1 MFRGVRGVSI
11 GSFVIVVAVSATL
24 FGAMAW
30 SRAQGTKPSHTT
42 WSTYL
47 GNADS
52 SHYTA
57 LTQINRSNVDKLEV
71 AWSYDSGNER
81 AYEFNPIVVGKFMY
95 VIAQHSDIVALDATT
110 GKRIWIHH
118 PNSMGQRFEVHR
130 GINYWQSKDGS
141 DRRLLIPFD
150 NHLEAI
156 DATNGELIK
165 SFGDGGTVDLK
176 VGLGRDPNSM
186 YQIQSGTPGEVFEDL
201 IIVGS
206 ETGEDYGSPPGDIR
220 AYDVRTGLMLWI
232 FHTIPHPGEFG
243 YETWPKDTWKTAGG
257 TNCWGEMS
265 LDEKTGIVYIPTG
278 APTYDFYG
286 ADRKGNTLF
295 ADSLLA
301 LEARTGRLIWYYQ
314 LVHHDLWDY
323 DATSAPQLL
332 TVRHSGKDVEVVA
345 EASKQGFLYVFDRA
359 TGKPIWPIEERPVP
373 KSNMPGEAASPTQPV
388 PTAPPPFARQEFTV
402 ADLDPYIL
410 SPRDR
415 ERWKTVVQGAINEG
429 LFTPPE
435 QVNSIEMPGNRGGSN
450 WGMTASNPSDATM
463 FVVSMNM
470 PAILKD
476 ERRAPPSLWN
486 IPTTGTPAQQGKAV
500 YHFYCERC
508 HGENREGAPPAI
520 PSLVNAPA
528 NFGESTIKSVVKY
541 GLKDM
546 PGFPDLTD
554 RLLSGLISYLGD
566 PESAPGPLPPGGE
579 PPAGSNLAGDST
591 VRYWTGYGLQPSI
604 IKPPWSVITAY
615 DLNQGTIK
623 WQVPFGDAPQ
633 GAPENLKG
641 TGIMLPRN
649 GPVITATG
657 LLFIATKDEGK
668 LRAYDQ
674 ETGKVLWSVDLPAAS
689 EGVPAIYEVDGREY
703 IVVCATSA
711 KHTEIPR
718 DGPEQP
724 TAEPVHRSYIAY
736 ALPKDL
742 AGQK

>member
-1 MFRGVRGVSI
+1 MFRKSCVSWAAI
-11 GSFVIVVAVSATL
+11 VAVTAVGAGLLITVATQL
-24 FGAMAW
+24 
-30 SRAQGTKPSHTT
+30 RAQETSPTHRT

-47 GNADS
+47 GSPDS
-52 SHYTA
+52 SHFTA
-57 LTQINRSNVDKLEV
+57 LSQITPLNVDQLEV
-71 AWSYDSGNER
+71 AWTYNSGNDR
-81 AYEFNPIVVGKFMY
+81 AYEFNPIVVGKTMY
-95 VIAQHSDIVALDATT
+95 VIAQHTDIVALDATS
-110 GKRIWIHH
+110 GKQIWIHH

-130 GINYWQSKDGS
+130 GINYWQSEDGS
-141 DRRLLIPFD
+141 DKRLLIPFD

-156 DATNGELIK
+156 NADTGELIK

-176 VGLGRDPNSM
+176 VGLGRDPRTM
-186 YQIQSGTPGEVFEDL
+186 YQIQAGTPGQVFENL

-206 ETGEDYGSPPGDIR
+206 ETGEDYGSPPGDVR
-220 AYDVRTGLMLWI
+220 AYDVRTGRMVWI

-243 YETWPKDTWKTAGG
+243 YDTWPEGSWKTAGG

-265 LDEKTGIVYIPTG
+265 LDEKTGIVYVPTG

-301 LEARTGRLIWYYQ
+301 LDARSGKLIWYYQ
-314 LVHHDLWDY
+314 FIHHDLWDY

-332 TVRHSGKDVEVVA
+332 TIRHDGKNVEVVA
-345 EASKQGFLYVFDRA
+345 EASKQGFLYVLDRA
-359 TGKPIWPIEERPVP
+359 TGKPIWPIEERPAP

-388 PTAPPPFARQEFTV
+388 PTAPPPFARQKFTV
-402 ADLDPYIL
+402 DDLDPYIL

-415 ERWKTVVQGAINEG
+415 ERWKTVVEGAVNDG

-435 QVNSIEMPGNRGGSN
+435 QVSSIEMPGNRGGSN
-450 WGMTASNPSDATM
+450 WGMTASNPTNGEM
-463 FVVSMNM
+463 FVISMDM

-476 ERRAPPSLWN
+476 ERHAPPSLWN
-486 IPTTGTPAQQGKAV
+486 IPSSGTPAQQGKAV

-508 HGENREGAPPAI
+508 HGENHEGAPPAI
-520 PSLVNAPA
+520 PSLVSAPT
-528 NFGESTIKSVVKY
+528 NFGEGTIKSVVKY

-554 RLLSGLISYLGD
+554 RLLGDLVSYLGN

-579 PPAGSNLAGDST
+579 PPPESSLATDSV

-604 IKPPWSVITAY
+604 IKPPWSTITAY

-623 WQVPFGDAPQ
+623 WQVPLGEAPQ
-633 GAPENLKG
+633 GLPENLKG

-649 GPVITATG
+649 GPVITITG

-711 KHTEIPR
+711 KHAEVPR
-718 DGPEQP
+718 DGPETP
-724 TAEPVHRSYIAY
+724 SAVPVKRSYIAY
-736 ALPKDL
+736 ALPKNL
-742 AGQK
+742 VRQK

>member
-1 MFRGVRGVSI
+1 
-11 GSFVIVVAVSATL
+11 
-24 FGAMAW
+24 
-30 SRAQGTKPSHTT
+30 
-42 WSTYL
+42 
-47 GNADS
+47 
-52 SHYTA
+52 
-57 LTQINRSNVDKLEV
+57 
-71 AWSYDSGNER
+71 
-81 AYEFNPIVVGKFMY
+81 
-95 VIAQHSDIVALDATT
+95 
-110 GKRIWIHH
+110 
-118 PNSMGQRFEVHR
+118 
-130 GINYWQSKDGS
+130 
-141 DRRLLIPFD
+141 
-150 NHLEAI
+150 
-156 DATNGELIK
+156 
-165 SFGDGGTVDLK
+165 
-176 VGLGRDPNSM
+176 
-186 YQIQSGTPGEVFEDL
+186 QIQSGTPGRGFEDL

-220 AYDVRTGLMLWI
+220 AYDVRTGRMVWI

-243 YETWPKDTWKTAGG
+243 YDTWPADAWKTAGG

-295 ADSLLA
+295 ADSLLV
-301 LEARTGRLIWYYQ
+301 LDARTGKLIWYYQ
-314 LVHHDLWDY
+314 LIHHDLWDY
-323 DATSAPQLL
+323 DATSEPQLL
-332 TVRHSGKDVEVVA
+332 TILHNGKDVDFVA

-359 TGKPIWPIEERPVP
+359 TGKPIWPIEERPAP
-373 KSNMPGEAASPTQPV
+373 KSHMPDEAASPTQPV
-388 PTAPPPFARQEFTV
+388 PTAPPPFARQKFSV
-402 ADLDPYIL
+402 ADLNPYIL

-415 ERWKTVVQGAINEG
+415 ERWKTVVEGAINEG

-435 QVNSIEMPGNRGGSN
+435 QENSIEMPGNRGGSN
-450 WGMTASNPSDATM
+450 WGMTASNPTDATM
-463 FVVSMNM
+463 FVISMDM

-486 IPTTGTPAQQGKAV
+486 IPTSGTPAQQGKAV

-528 NFGESTIKSVVKY
+528 NFGEGTIKSVVKY

-554 RLLSGLISYLGD
+554 RLLNGLILYLAD

-579 PPAGSNLAGDST
+579 PPPGSNVEGDAT

-623 WQVPFGDAPQ
+623 WQVPFGEAPQ
-633 GAPENLKG
+633 VAPENRKG

-649 GPVITATG
+649 GPVVTATG

-689 EGVPAIYEVDGREY
+689 EGVPAIYEVDGRQY

-711 KHTEIPR
+711 KQSDVPR

-724 TAEPVHRSYIAY
+724 TAEPVHRSYIAF
-736 ALPKDL
+736 ALPKKS

>member
-1 MFRGVRGVSI
+1 
-11 GSFVIVVAVSATL
+11 
-24 FGAMAW
+24 
-30 SRAQGTKPSHTT
+30 
-42 WSTYL
+42 
-47 GNADS
+47 
-52 SHYTA
+52 
-57 LTQINRSNVDKLEV
+57 
-71 AWSYDSGNER
+71 
-81 AYEFNPIVVGKFMY
+81 
-95 VIAQHSDIVALDATT
+95 
-110 GKRIWIHH
+110 
-118 PNSMGQRFEVHR
+118 
-130 GINYWQSKDGS
+130 
-141 DRRLLIPFD
+141 
-150 NHLEAI
+150 
-156 DATNGELIK
+156 
-165 SFGDGGTVDLK
+165 
-176 VGLGRDPNSM
+176 
-186 YQIQSGTPGEVFEDL
+186 
-201 IIVGS
+201 
-206 ETGEDYGSPPGDIR
+206 
-220 AYDVRTGLMLWI
+220 
-232 FHTIPHPGEFG
+232 
-243 YETWPKDTWKTAGG
+243 
-257 TNCWGEMS
+257 
-265 LDEKTGIVYIPTG
+265 
-278 APTYDFYG
+278 
-286 ADRKGNTLF
+286 
-295 ADSLLA
+295 
-301 LEARTGRLIWYYQ
+301 
-314 LVHHDLWDY
+314 
-323 DATSAPQLL
+323 
-332 TVRHSGKDVEVVA
+332 
-345 EASKQGFLYVFDRA
+345 
-359 TGKPIWPIEERPVP
+359 
-373 KSNMPGEAASPTQPV
+373 MPGEAASPTQPV

-415 ERWKTVVQGAINEG
+415 ERWKTVVEGAINEG

-435 QVNSIEMPGNRGGSN
+435 QSNSIEMPGNRGGSN

-463 FVVSMNM
+463 FVVSMDM

-476 ERRAPPSLWN
+476 ERRPPPSLWN
-486 IPTTGTPAQQGKAV
+486 IPSSGTPAQQGKAV

-520 PSLVNAPA
+520 PSLANAPA
-528 NFGESTIKSVVKY
+528 YFGESTIKSVVKY

-554 RLLSGLISYLGD
+554 RLLNGLILYLGD
-566 PESAPGPLPPGGE
+566 PESAAGPLPPGGE
-579 PPAGSNLAGDST
+579 PPAGSNVAGDST

-649 GPVITATG
+649 GPVVTATG

-711 KHTEIPR
+711 KHTEVPR